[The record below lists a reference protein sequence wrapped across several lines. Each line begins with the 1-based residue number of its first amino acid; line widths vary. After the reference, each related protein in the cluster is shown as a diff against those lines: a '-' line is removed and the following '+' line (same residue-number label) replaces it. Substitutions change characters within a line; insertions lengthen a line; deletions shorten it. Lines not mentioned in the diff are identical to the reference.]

1 VAYTTSDLITDIKL
15 RAFVPTSQATFA
27 ESDLLLLAD
36 AEMQTTVL
44 PLVLSL
50 GQEYYVTYSSTTVVQ
65 GQAGYDLPARSVGL
79 KLDRV
84 LLIDTNGSVTALPQM
99 EPIYQA
105 STSQGLVESF
115 YLQQNTLYLYPT
127 PDQTALTLRMYY
139 FLRPAKH
146 VLTSAAAQISAIDTA
161 TNTVTVN
168 GLPSTWSTTQTYDL
182 VRQDGGSEPLG
193 IDLVATGVGAGAV
206 SFAASLP
213 SSLRVGDYVS
223 LSAETPCPQL
233 VPELRPV
240 LAQAVAKRIRMSMR
254 LPGGDDAAAQ
264 LKLEVENART
274 LLTPRV
280 ESAAQVI
287 MPAHRW
293 F

>member
-1 VAYTTSDLITDIKL
+1 MAYTSSDLITDIKL
-15 RAFVPTSQATFA
+15 RAFVPTSQSTFA
-27 ESDLLLLAD
+27 ESDLLLIAD
-36 AEMQTTVL
+36 AEMQTTIL

-50 GQEYYVTYSSTTVVQ
+50 GQEYYVTYTSTTVVQ

-84 LLIDTNGSVTALPQM
+84 LLIDSNNAVTPLPQM

-213 SSLRVGDYVS
+213 TSLRVGDYVS
-223 LSAETPCPQL
+223 LSGETPCPQL

>member
-1 VAYTTSDLITDIKL
+1 MAYTTSDLIIDIKL

-50 GQEYYVTYSSTTVVQ
+50 GQEYYVTYKSESVVQ
-65 GQAGYDLPARSVGL
+65 GQAGYDIPARAVGL

-84 LLIDTNGSVTALPQM
+84 VLIDAQGNVIPLPQM
-99 EPIYQA
+99 EPVYQQVSA
-105 STSQGLVESF
+105 QGQVAAF
-115 YLQQNTLYLYPT
+115 YLQQNALYLYPT
-127 PDQTALTLRMYY
+127 PDATTLTLRQYY
-139 FLRPAKH
+139 FLRPSKH
-146 VLTSAAAQISAIDTA
+146 ILSSSAAQISAIDTL
-161 TNTVTVN
+161 TNTVTVS
-168 GLPSTWSTTQTYDL
+168 GIPSAWSTTSTYDL
-182 VRQDGGSEPLG
+182 IRQDGGSEPLA

-206 SFAASLP
+206 SFAAALP
-213 SSLRVGDYVS
+213 TGLRIGDYVA
-223 LSAETPCPQL
+223 LSGETPVPQ
-233 VPELRPV
+233 VVAELRPV

-254 LPGGDDAAAQ
+254 LPGVDDATAQ

-280 ESAAQVI
+280 ESAAQTI